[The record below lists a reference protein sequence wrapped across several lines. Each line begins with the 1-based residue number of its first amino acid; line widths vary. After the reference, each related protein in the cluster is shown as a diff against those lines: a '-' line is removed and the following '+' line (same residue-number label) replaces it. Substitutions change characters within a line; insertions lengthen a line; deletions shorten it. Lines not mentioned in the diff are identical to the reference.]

1 MRLIGGTKKT
11 EIFILMDIYHIKKY
25 NATKLH
31 VKYLK
36 KNAVNKE
43 CLIPTNE
50 TQVLQFSLYS
60 DYLHESSV
68 KFWTHGDVFSNY
80 FWNSGE
86 IYHFHYRSP
95 AKKRTIKWK
104 ILKSKIHNK
113 IVLIMLYLTTEKANT
128 IGKQINKNSRTKQIK
143 SHEYW
148 QSKMLLLHCKT
159 TSTQTRG

>member
-43 CLIPTNE
+43 FLIPTNE

-60 DYLHESSV
+60 DYLRESSV
-68 KFWTHGDVFSNY
+68 KF
-80 FWNSGE
+80 
-86 IYHFHYRSP
+86 
-95 AKKRTIKWK
+95 
-104 ILKSKIHNK
+104 
-113 IVLIMLYLTTEKANT
+113 
-128 IGKQINKNSRTKQIK
+128 
-143 SHEYW
+143 
-148 QSKMLLLHCKT
+148 
-159 TSTQTRG
+159 